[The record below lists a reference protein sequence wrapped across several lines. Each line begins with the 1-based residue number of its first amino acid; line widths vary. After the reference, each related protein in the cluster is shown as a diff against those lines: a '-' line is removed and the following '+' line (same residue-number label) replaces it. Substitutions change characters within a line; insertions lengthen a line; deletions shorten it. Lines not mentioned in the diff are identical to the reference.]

1 MSKRQNKNLSPSA
14 VKALDET
21 IGLLI
26 EMESRFAPFTRNL
39 FDRPSSGEVPKPRSF
54 NGSESR
60 FLYILFNSL
69 HNVPELLRNLV
80 NAKISSDKIK
90 PELVWIV
97 LKGFAEMSNL
107 FNGKSL
113 RKIMKIRNTKRISLW
128 LRLWNHWQLSDC
140 VRKLEENFRILCP
153 QLWPDLESE
162 EASK

>member
-1 MSKRQNKNLSPSA
+1 MYKHLNKQNRPTIK
-14 VKALDET
+14 KTLDET
-21 IGLLI
+21 IGVLI
-26 EMESRFAPFTRNL
+26 EMESRFVPFTRNL
-39 FDRPSSGEVPKPRSF
+39 FDRPSSGEPPKPRSF

-60 FLYILFNSL
+60 FLYILFDSL

-80 NAKISSDKIK
+80 NVKNASDKVN
-90 PELVWIV
+90 PGLVWAV
-97 LKGFAEMSNL
+97 LKGLAVMSNL

-113 RKIMKIRNTKRISLW
+113 RRIMKIRDTKNISLW
-128 LRLWNHWQLSDC
+128 LGFWKHWQLSDC